1 MTKNLYCVV
10 GESGSGKD
18 TIVNYMCNRYGYTK
32 VISNTTRPMRTNDEN
47 DKLNHIFSNVEQY
60 QKDKE
65 NNEVVAETFFNDDY
79 YWATKTQVDNAD
91 FYIIDMVGLK
101 KIKETYKDKKI
112 ISIYVEVNEA
122 TRRLRMEDRGDSE
135 EKINER
141 IDNDKKA
148 FTNVENEHWDCIVR
162 NSRHAE
168 LSTLG
173 IKLNDVIKKF
183 ESKEE

>member
-65 NNEVVAETFFNDDY
+65 NNEVVAETFFNDNY
-79 YWATKTQVDNAD
+79 YWATKTQVDNSD
-91 FYIIDMVGLK
+91 FYIID
-101 KIKETYKDKKI
+101 IK
-112 ISIYVEVNEA
+112 
-122 TRRLRMEDRGDSE
+122 MG
-135 EKINER
+135 
-141 IDNDKKA
+141 
-148 FTNVENEHWDCIVR
+148 
-162 NSRHAE
+162 
-168 LSTLG
+168 
-173 IKLNDVIKKF
+173 
-183 ESKEE
+183 